1 MGIGLTFGSVK
12 KYFKL
17 LCLSCNN
24 PSPIVI
30 SWIRLIYYLRTDNLL
45 FFHRP
50 KFYSVWDL
58 FAYYIIREFILMIFV
73 KLVYTLS
80 IFSGSDLCI

>member
-1 MGIGLTFGSVK
+1 MILSKMGIGLTFGSVK

-45 FFHRP
+45 FFIALNFIRSGI
-50 KFYSVWDL
+50 YL
-58 FAYYIIREFILMIFV
+58 LII
-73 KLVYTLS
+73 
-80 IFSGSDLCI
+80 